1 MGIVDTFLICV
12 GLSMDAFAVSV
23 CKGLGSRSIN
33 WKRAFLTALSF
44 GLFQAV
50 MPLIGWCL
58 GSSILFL
65 IEPVDHWIA
74 FALLAGLGV
83 KMIWDAFHEEDGCKE
98 EDAGSARFFSE
109 LLALSVATSIDALV
123 AGISFAMTS
132 VNIWAV
138 IILIGAT
145 TFALSLA
152 GTVIGNRFGA
162 KFERAATILGG
173 CALILLGI
181 KVLIDHLS

>member
-1 MGIVDTFLICV
+1 MGAIDIFLICV

-23 CKGLGSRSIN
+23 CKGLESRSIN
-33 WKRAFLTALSF
+33 WRRALLTALSF
-44 GLFQAV
+44 GLFQAI

-65 IEPVDHWIA
+65 IEPFDHWVA

-83 KMIWDAFHEEDGCKE
+83 KMIWDAFHEEDEEKK
-98 EDAGSARFFSE
+98 EDAGSAKFLSE

-132 VNIWAV
+132 VNIWLV
-138 IILIGAT
+138 ILLIGIT
-145 TFALSLA
+145 TFVLSLL
-152 GTVIGNRFGA
+152 GTVIGNKFGA
-162 KFERAATILGG
+162 KFERTATILGG

-181 KVLIDHLS
+181 KVLIEHLS